1 MAFSKIKPTTPVTL
15 KVVLLLVTAVLVN
28 TALADNTTKV
38 RPDAKPDV
46 RPLREFIYYPNYAQS
61 PYNYQSTG
69 DFAATPMVI
78 PPSLPVIQQPSAMI
92 VDAPP
97 LGSGAPPGSV
107 GLELPPPPPVQRM
120 VTPGGPAFVNGT
132 PPPGQP
138 GRGYSLHVGSSI
150 DSTHADQLLQQVTTA
165 GIPAYRRPM
174 SYNGLNWEQIHA
186 GPFDSYEKVTQ
197 VAKLL
202 QDQLQIQGRIV
213 TH

>member
-1 MAFSKIKPTTPVTL
+1 MIFSKIRPATPMTL
-15 KVVLLLVTAVLVN
+15 RLVFALVTALLAN
-28 TALADNTTKV
+28 TGLAESPAKIKPDA
-38 RPDAKPDV
+38 RPDAK
-46 RPLREFIYYPNYAQS
+46 PLREFIYYPNYAQS

-69 DFAATPMVI
+69 DFAMTPMVI
-78 PPSLPVIQQPSAMI
+78 PPSVPVLRQPSAMI

-97 LGSGAPPGSV
+97 LGSGAPPGGV
-107 GLELPPPPPVQRM
+107 GLELPPPPSMPRVAAAA
-120 VTPGGPAFVNGT
+120 GPAFVGGGI
-132 PPPGQP
+132 PGQP
-138 GRGYSLHVGSSI
+138 GKGYSLHVGSSI
-150 DSTHADQLLQQVTTA
+150 DAAHADLLMQQVTTA

-186 GPFDSYEKVTQ
+186 GPFESYEKVTQ